1 LQLLTPN
8 KQLIYSE
15 SENLLQVAN
24 KAVEYYQRAG
34 NGLCSLRAGNMAAE
48 NILTT
53 IESLK
58 GQVSQKYKAEI
69 KGIFGS
75 FARGNQTNRSDIDVL
90 VEFHRGADL
99 FDFVGLSQFL
109 EQRLNCKI
117 DVVPLSSLREE
128 IKDYVLKEVVY
139 L

>member
-1 LQLLTPN
+1 MT
-8 KQLIYSE
+8 
-15 SENLLQVAN
+15 
-24 KAVEYYQRAG
+24 
-34 NGLCSLRAGNMAAE
+34 AE

-58 GQVSQKYKAEI
+58 DHVRQNYKAEI

-75 FARGNQTNRSDIDVL
+75 YVRGKQTSQSDIDIL
-90 VEFHRGADL
+90 VEFHHGADL

-109 EQRLNCKI
+109 EERLNHKV
-117 DVVPLSSLREE
+117 DVVPLGSLREE
-128 IKDYVLKEVVY
+128 VKPYVLREAVY

>member
-1 LQLLTPN
+1 
-8 KQLIYSE
+8 
-15 SENLLQVAN
+15 
-24 KAVEYYQRAG
+24 
-34 NGLCSLRAGNMAAE
+34 M
-48 NILTT
+48 
-53 IESLK
+53 
-58 GQVSQKYKAEI
+58 
-69 KGIFGS
+69 FGS
-75 FARGNQTNRSDIDVL
+75 AAKETGTEESDIDVL

>member
-1 LQLLTPN
+1 MT
-8 KQLIYSE
+8 
-15 SENLLQVAN
+15 
-24 KAVEYYQRAG
+24 AG
-34 NGLCSLRAGNMAAE
+34 

-53 IESLK
+53 IRSLK
-58 GQVSQKYKAEI
+58 DQVRQNYKAEI

-75 FARGNQTNRSDIDVL
+75 YVRGDQTSQSDIDVL
-90 VEFHRGADL
+90 VEFDHGADL

-109 EQRLNCKI
+109 EERLSCKV

-128 IKDYVLKEVVY
+128 IKAYVLKEAIY

>member
-1 LQLLTPN
+1 MVT
-8 KQLIYSE
+8 E
-15 SENLLQVAN
+15 E
-24 KAVEYYQRAG
+24 
-34 NGLCSLRAGNMAAE
+34 
-48 NILTT
+48 ILTT

-58 GQVSQKYKAEI
+58 DRVRQNYKADI

-75 FARGNQTNRSDIDVL
+75 YVRGEQTSQSDIDVL
-90 VEFHRGADL
+90 VEFHNGADL

-109 EQRLNCKI
+109 EERLSRKV

-128 IKDYVLKEVVY
+128 VKPYVLREAVY

>member
-1 LQLLTPN
+1 MT
-8 KQLIYSE
+8 
-15 SENLLQVAN
+15 
-24 KAVEYYQRAG
+24 AG
-34 NGLCSLRAGNMAAE
+34 

-53 IESLK
+53 IRSLK
-58 GQVSQKYKAEI
+58 DQVRQNYKAEI

-75 FARGNQTNRSDIDVL
+75 YVRGDQTGHSDIDVL
-90 VEFHRGADL
+90 VEFDHGADL

-109 EQRLNCKI
+109 EEHLNYKV

-128 IKDYVLKEVVY
+128 IKASVLREVVY